1 MAFMIL
7 ILFAMIG
14 YVVGFILTDEPGM
27 LFGTLALMS
36 FLAALSYYIQAVG

>member
-27 LFGTLALMS
+27 LFGTLVLMS
-36 FLAALSYYIQAVG
+36 FLAVLSHVIRAVG